1 MAAYRVVGQSVPRTD
16 GVEKVTGAARYTA
29 DVQLPGTLWA
39 RTLRSP
45 LSYARIVG
53 ESNSPSGDRESPADL
68 GWASSLS
75 GRGAE
80 I

>member
-1 MAAYRVVGQSVPRTD
+1 MAAYRVVGQPVPRTD

-45 LSYARIVG
+45 LSYARIVSIDTAKALALPG
-53 ESNSPSGDRESPADL
+53 VHAVLTGDDAEL
-68 GWASSLS
+68 GM
-75 GRGAE
+75 
-80 I
+80 